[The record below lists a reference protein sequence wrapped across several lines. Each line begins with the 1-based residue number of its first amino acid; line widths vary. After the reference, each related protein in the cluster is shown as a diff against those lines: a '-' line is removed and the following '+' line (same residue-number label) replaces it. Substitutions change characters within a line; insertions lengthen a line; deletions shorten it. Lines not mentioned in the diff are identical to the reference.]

1 MNGRGTA
8 GYPGYNYNGSHARP
22 PASERDLLP
31 AVQRDRLLRYVDGRL
46 EEAAGP

>member
-1 MNGRGTA
+1 MNDRGTV

-22 PASERDLLP
+22 PARERDLL
-31 AVQRDRLLRYVDGRL
+31 AVERDRLLRYVDGRL